1 MTNSVFDTI
10 ANNQQKAFGSSNER
24 PTRKYDF
31 IRPKDAVEAS
41 KNGVFYRIL
50 PLGNRWAFTSYYQI
64 FATIHS
70 QSGSSFTLP
79 INFPDMSTFPK
90 DAQGKAQGLP
100 EIWGGEDYDTANDEL
115 FNLLR
120 TIVNYNESLIKNKN
134 ATSDVIRLSENAKIP
149 HTRMNTIREIVT
161 IPERYDSQNH
171 RMVPLAMS
179 KFDPNMPAFAN
190 IPLNYSSYKSLYS
203 DDMLGQKYYANP
215 NHEEFTSPL
224 YFIRDDYN
232 MPIYFKEAGTT
243 GYSVE
248 VKESLGMAEGL
259 PQNYLETDSQG
270 LFKHFDDPYIFNA
283 PITDPDFRNNV
294 ILPYIKSLASQMSGT
309 TVTGTS
315 FGQPQ
320 QPQVP
325 QQPSFASQPQQNFNE
340 NPYAQ
345 QAPQAPQTP
354 SFSENNSGQQAPQ
367 SQPQAQTPNFANQPV
382 SDPFPTSQPEFN
394 SNLAGNNDANTNS
407 QPAMPDFSAPAN
419 DNQQSQAPQQA
430 PQTPNFG
437 QPQQSQAPQ
446 PSFGTTNA
454 PTDNT
459 NQAQPQAPQQPTNGS
474 NGANASTIGQNGQT
488 TPYDEDQLKKIL
500 QQTNSS
506 IEKVNKQ

>member
-1 MTNSVFDTI
+1 MTNSVFDAI
-10 ANNQQKAFGSSNER
+10 ANNQQNSFGSSNER
-24 PTRKYDF
+24 PKRKYDF
-31 IRPKDAVEAS
+31 IRPRDAVEAS

-259 PQNYLETDSQG
+259 PQNYLETDSRG

-294 ILPYIKSLASQMSGT
+294 ILPYIKSLASQMNGT

-320 QPQVP
+320 QPQAP

-345 QAPQAPQTP
+345 Q
-354 SFSENNSGQQAPQ
+354 
-367 SQPQAQTPNFANQPV
+367 SQPQAPNFANQPIA
-382 SDPFPTSQPEFN
+382 DPFPTSQPEFN
-394 SNLAGNNDANTNS
+394 SNLAGNNGANTNS

-419 DNQQSQAPQQA
+419 DNQQTQATQQA
-430 PQTPNFG
+430 PQTLSFG
-437 QPQQSQAPQ
+437 QPQQPEAPQ
-446 PSFGTTNA
+446 PSFGKTNA

-459 NQAQPQAPQQPTNGS
+459 NQAQPQAPQQPINGS
-474 NGANASTIGQNGQT
+474 DGANTSTIGQNGQT
-488 TPYDEDQLKKIL
+488 TPYDEDQLKRIL